1 MQMGIVSWCHVRG
14 EKKLVVLL
22 MAGGQLVSDVGDR
35 QEPLAVGNSNYITL
49 KKANYQDEI

>member
-49 KKANYQDEI
+49 KANYQDEI